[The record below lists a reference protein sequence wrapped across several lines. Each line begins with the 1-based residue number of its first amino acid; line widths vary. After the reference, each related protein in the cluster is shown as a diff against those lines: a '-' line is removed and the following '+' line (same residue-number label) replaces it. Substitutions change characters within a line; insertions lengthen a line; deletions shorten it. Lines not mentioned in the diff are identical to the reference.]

1 MSNSAIQEA
10 GKRKVTLQ
18 GLAVLLILGIAALII
33 PSRLSQQLVNAN
45 LSPQTTNITRPT
57 TSTQTATAKE
67 PSRFAKQAARVN
79 EAQSTATQAAIR
91 DGEMLIERP
100 VPEYLMVYRILTN
113 SGINAD
119 VSKAQLRPILKR
131 VFTVSECNRML
142 ASDVEKLSNLF
153 ADIRNDPDKPNA
165 EKAMLID
172 SLATNFEQFR
182 IKIRKQRDEHLQE
195 LSAILGQLGTNDPED
210 LLRKVLL
217 AEPLEPPPD
226 PTE

>member
-10 GKRKVTLQ
+10 GRRNATLR
-18 GLAVLLILGIAALII
+18 GLAILLILGIAALTV
-33 PSRLSQQLVNAN
+33 PSRLSHQLGNPKS
-45 LSPQTTNITRPT
+45 SPQTTNTTQPT
-57 TSTQTATAKE
+57 TPAHAATSKE
-67 PSRFAKQAARVN
+67 PSLFAKQAARVN
-79 EAQSTATQAAIR
+79 EARSTATQEAIQ

-100 VPEYLMVYRILTN
+100 VPEYLMVFRILTN

-131 VFTVSECNRML
+131 IFTVSECNRML

-217 AEPLEPPPD
+217 AEPVTPPPD

>member
-1 MSNSAIQEA
+1 M
-10 GKRKVTLQ
+10 
-18 GLAVLLILGIAALII
+18 ILGIAALII
-33 PSRLSQQLVNAN
+33 PSRLSQQLGNAVS
-45 LSPQTTNITRPT
+45 SPQTTNSTRPT
-57 TSTQTATAKE
+57 NQAQASTAKE
-67 PSRFAKQAARVN
+67 RSQFAKQAARVN

-153 ADIRNDPDKPNA
+153 AEIRNDPDKPNA